1 MHFFE
6 KVSYNLDISY
16 TRIYTFSTESKN
28 PMIQLTTQQNG
39 QQYLFFYI
47 IGIQVNLS
55 LLLI

>member
-16 TRIYTFSTESKN
+16 TRIYTFSTKSKN